1 MADTVT
7 RTFKTVNVCAYTLDV
22 DGDGNPIKNVIFEG
36 EMFVTTPNTRM
47 MRRAVSDALDG
58 ARLPNGTRISF
69 DIVGEQTYSMTLDDF
84 IEHATLISE

>member
-1 MADTVT
+1 MADTIT
-7 RTFKTVNVCAYTLDV
+7 RTFKTVNVSAYTLDV
-22 DGDGNPIKNVIFEG
+22 DGEGNPVKSTIFEG

-47 MRRAVSDALDG
+47 MRRAVSDALG
-58 ARLPNGTRISF
+58 ERLPNGTRISF

>member
-7 RTFKTVNVCAYTLDV
+7 RTFKNVNVSAYVLDV
-22 DGDGNPIKNVIFEG
+22 DDEGNPIKNVIFEG

-47 MRRAVSDALDG
+47 MRRAVCDALG
-58 ARLPNGTRISF
+58 GERLPNGTRISF